1 MKRTTM
7 RMLAVSALALVVL
20 IGALALLSRLMVPKN
35 NQTSFGQ
42 IDATAMGVLGEPKNT
57 LDVLFIGDSEVYTS
71 IDPLSMWRDHGFASY
86 DVSTSAQPLPY
97 TRSLLTRALE
107 RQTPRLVVLETNMV
121 FRKVTME
128 DALWRQ
134 VAEVFPVLEYHNRW
148 KSLKS
153 IDLSAEPKATWTDPN
168 KGFHPRDSVVPSSV
182 LNHMKPTDKAADIP
196 HLNQFYLDRIIALC
210 QEHDIPVL
218 LLSTP
223 STKNWNTK
231 RHNAVENHLKAHT
244 EYTNVAYLDL
254 NLEEG
259 LGIDWA
265 LDTCDGGDHLNQ
277 QGANKVTTFVGTW
290 LAEHYSLPD
299 HRENADYH
307 SWNVTA

>member
-1 MKRTTM
+1 MKCTTM

-57 LDVLFIGDSEVYTS
+57 LDVLFMGDSEVYTS
-71 IDPLSMWRDHGFASY
+71 IDPLSMWREHGFTSY

-97 TRSLLTRALE
+97 TRSLLARALE
-107 RQTPRLVVLETNMV
+107 RQTPRLVVLETNML

-148 KSLKS
+148 KSLKP
-153 IDLSAEPKATWTDPN
+153 IDICAEPKATWTDPN
-168 KGFHPRDSVVPSSV
+168 KGFCPRDSVVPSSV
-182 LNHMKPTDKAADIP
+182 QNHMKPTDKAAEIP
-196 HLNQFYLDRIIALC
+196 RLNQFYLDRIIALC

-223 STKNWNTK
+223 STINWNAK
-231 RHNAVENHLKAHT
+231 RHNAVENYLKAHT
-244 EYTNVAYLDL
+244 EFTNVAYLDL

-259 LGIDWA
+259 LDIDWA

-290 LAEHYSLPD
+290 LTEHYSLPD
-299 HRENADYH
+299 HREGANYH
-307 SWNVTA
+307 S

>member
-57 LDVLFIGDSEVYTS
+57 LDVLFMGDSEVYTS
-71 IDPLSMWRDHGFASY
+71 IDPLSMWREYGFTSY

-107 RQTPRLVVLETNMV
+107 RQAPRLVVLETNML

-153 IDLSAEPKATWTDPN
+153 IDISAEPKATWTDPN
-168 KGFHPRDSVVPSSV
+168 KGFCPRDSVVPSSV
-182 LNHMKPTDKAADIP
+182 QNHMKPTDKAAEIP
-196 HLNQFYLDRIIALC
+196 RLNQFYLDRIIALC
-210 QEHDIPVL
+210 QERDIPVL

-223 STKNWNTK
+223 STINWNAK
-231 RHNAVENHLKAHT
+231 RHNAVENYLKAHT
-244 EYTNVAYLDL
+244 EFTNVAYLDL

-259 LGIDWA
+259 LDIDWA

-290 LAEHYSLPD
+290 LTEHYSLPD
-299 HRENADYH
+299 HREGANYH
-307 SWNVTA
+307 S

>member
-57 LDVLFIGDSEVYTS
+57 LDVLFMGDSEVYTS
-71 IDPLSMWRDHGFASY
+71 IDPLSMWREHGFTSY

-97 TRSLLTRALE
+97 TRSLLARALE
-107 RQTPRLVVLETNMV
+107 RQTPRLVVLETNML

-148 KSLKS
+148 KSLKP
-153 IDLSAEPKATWTDPN
+153 IDISAEPKTTWTDPN
-168 KGFHPRDSVVPSSV
+168 KGFCPRDSVVPSSV
-182 LNHMKPTDKAADIP
+182 QNHMKPTDKAAEIP
-196 HLNQFYLDRIIALC
+196 RLNQFYLDRIIALC
-210 QEHDIPVL
+210 QERDIPVL

-223 STKNWNTK
+223 STINWNAK
-231 RHNAVENHLKAHT
+231 RHNAVENYLKAHT
-244 EYTNVAYLDL
+244 EFTNVAYLDL

-259 LGIDWA
+259 LDIDWA

-290 LAEHYSLPD
+290 LTEHYSLPD
-299 HRENADYH
+299 HREGANYH
-307 SWNVTA
+307 S